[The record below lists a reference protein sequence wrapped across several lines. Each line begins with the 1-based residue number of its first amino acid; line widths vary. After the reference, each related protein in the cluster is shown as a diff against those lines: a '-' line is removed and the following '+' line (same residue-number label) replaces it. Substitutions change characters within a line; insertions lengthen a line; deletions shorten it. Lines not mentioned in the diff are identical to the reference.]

1 MTAFF
6 STARSCRQPGMEW
19 GASCRMDT
27 IHPHTQKYIF
37 LSEVPNEWRVL
48 AVRPLVLSPS
58 SKLPPS
64 LSHPC
69 DKKLGTMHRKFA
81 AFDEKSGIFVL
92 RPARMTDKGACP
104 NVNREGLDTN
114 QEGHDA
120 NREGTAANRKR
131 NAATPRTAE
140 TQTAPR
146 RVDEERSEQAGDES
160 RRSTVR
166 FSAVPPS
173 VFRAAGGARR
183 SPRVPCPLWGRNATR
198 HC

>member
-1 MTAFF
+1 MEGF
-6 STARSCRQPGMEW
+6 S
-19 GASCRMDT
+19 
-27 IHPHTQKYIF
+27 
-37 LSEVPNEWRVL
+37 
-48 AVRPLVLSPS
+48 
-58 SKLPPS
+58 S
-64 LSHPC
+64 LHPC
-69 DKKLGTMHRKFA
+69 FVSVLETCAAAFSPLRQKLGTLRRKSPA
-81 AFDEKSGIFVL
+81 IDEKSGIFVL

-104 NVNREGLDTN
+104 NVNREGLDVN
-114 QEGHDA
+114 RESHDA

-160 RRSTVR
+160 RRSADG

-173 VFRAAGGARR
+173 VFRAAGGAHR

-198 HC
+198 HCLCNSAVRR

>member
-1 MTAFF
+1 
-6 STARSCRQPGMEW
+6 MEW
-19 GASCRMDT
+19 GTSCRMDT

-69 DKKLGTMHRKFA
+69 DKSWGRCTESSPLSMRKREFS
-81 AFDEKSGIFVL
+81 FHSPHSVQTKDSVPL
-92 RPARMTDKGACP
+92 CP
-104 NVNREGLDTN
+104 NAKLEWS
-114 QEGHDA
+114 DA
-120 NREGTAANRKR
+120 NREGIDGNRKR
-131 NAATPRTAE
+131 NAATPRTTK

-160 RRSTVR
+160 HRSTAR

-173 VFRAAGGARR
+173 VFRVAGEARR
-183 SPRVPCPLWGRNATR
+183 SPRVPCPLWGRNATK